1 MAYFALVNDSNIVT
15 NVVVIDDSD
24 AANESAG
31 ATFCSNLIG
40 SGTWKQ
46 TYTNGTRKNYA
57 GAGFTYD
64 SSRDAFIPP
73 HPFPSWTVNETTCLW
88 DPPTAKP
95 GNDYDW
101 NETNRQWV
109 AW

>member
-1 MAYFALVNDSNIVT
+1 MAYFAQINDSNIVT
-15 NVVVIDDSD
+15 RVIVVADSD

-31 ATFCSNLIG
+31 AIFCSNLLG
-40 SGTWKQ
+40 GGTWKQ
-46 TYTNGTRKNYA
+46 TYDNGTRKNYA
-57 GAGFTYD
+57 GIGYTYD

-73 HPFPSWTVNETTCLW
+73 KPYNSWTLNETTCLW

-95 GNDYDW
+95 GNAYDW
-101 NETNRQWV
+101 DEDNRQWV